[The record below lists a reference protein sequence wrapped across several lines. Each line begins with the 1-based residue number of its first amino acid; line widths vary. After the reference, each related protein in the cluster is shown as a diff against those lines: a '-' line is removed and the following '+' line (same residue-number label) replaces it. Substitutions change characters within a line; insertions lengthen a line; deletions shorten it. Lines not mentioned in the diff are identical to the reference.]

1 MNDSILNTIKKLLGL
16 SSDYTEFDTD
26 IIIHIN
32 SVFSILQQLGV
43 GPENGFSISDASTTW
58 SSYTNNDKQINDV
71 ITYVYLKVRLLFD
84 PPVNSSI
91 LNAQKELI
99 SELEWRLNVAVDDGT
114 NS

>member
-58 SSYTNNDKQINDV
+58 SSYINNDKQINDV
-71 ITYVYLKVRLLFD
+71 ITYMYLKVRLLFD
-84 PPVNSSI
+84 PPANSSI